1 MQSKIEEW
9 IRSREQ
15 KACLQKL
22 FQQKAIKLALL
33 QTLYLKIIVGHK
45 ILRMSL
51 KSCQLL
57 LKTKKSLYHHFI
69 VGEKNVLPLNRVNR
83 TGKVLQYKMRK
94 SMKLRWQH
102 SN

>member
-9 IRSREQ
+9 IRPTEQ

-51 KSCQLL
+51 TQS
-57 LKTKKSLYHHFI
+57 SME
-69 VGEKNVLPLNRVNR
+69 EKNRLITSENQ
-83 TGKVLQYKMRK
+83 G
-94 SMKLRWQH
+94 
-102 SN
+102 

>member
-9 IRSREQ
+9 IRSTEQ

-57 LKTKKSLYHHFI
+57 LKLKKVCTTIFI

-83 TGKVLQYKMRK
+83 TAKLLQYKMRK
-94 SMKLRWQH
+94 SMKSRWQH